1 MILEKTLI
9 MSNLNMFYKWYKQC
23 KRGYIGVAPHAQHS
37 SQQHCGGQI
46 LPCPSNVATSY
57 KTYNLHLAFS
67 QEITQNCNDDLYIDI
82 FILKNIM
89 FCSFIFSPFLKTQLC
104 SGCGCAALV
113 GDPGHAVILS
123 PTTSIVSFVLNTLN
137 GQPETLLYCK
147 NCNMII

>member
-1 MILEKTLI
+1 M
-9 MSNLNMFYKWYKQC
+9 
-23 KRGYIGVAPHAQHS
+23 APHAQHS

-46 LPCPSNVATSY
+46 LPCPSNVTTSY

-82 FILKNIM
+82 DILKNIM
-89 FCSFIFSPFLKTQLC
+89 FCSSISPFFENSVMLVW
-104 SGCGCAALV
+104 CGCAALV

>member
-1 MILEKTLI
+1 M
-9 MSNLNMFYKWYKQC
+9 
-23 KRGYIGVAPHAQHS
+23 APHAQHS

-89 FCSFIFSPFLKTQLC
+89 FCSFIFSPFFEN
-104 SGCGCAALV
+104 SVMRYALGV
-113 GDPGHAVILS
+113 AVLRW
-123 PTTSIVSFVLNTLN
+123 
-137 GQPETLLYCK
+137 
-147 NCNMII
+147 

>member
-57 KTYNLHLAFS
+57 KTYTLHLAFS

-82 FILKNIM
+82 DILKNIM
-89 FCSFIFSPFLKTQLC
+89 FCRFIFSPFFENSVMLWVWLC
-104 SGCGCAALV
+104 CA
-113 GDPGHAVILS
+113 GRWPR
-123 PTTSIVSFVLNTLN
+123 PRCNTITDNKHRLICTKYIEWAARN
-137 GQPETLLYCK
+137 TTLL
-147 NCNMII
+147 